1 MMLKSALIFL
11 SLVYVAAGAAAQAR
25 HRIVVELDAPGTA
38 AFGTTLNNVE
48 NLKKAFGTDPVE
60 IEIVCHG
67 GGIDLLLSH
76 ENKLSSRIQKL
87 QKSGVKFAA
96 CNNTLKGRNIGKD
109 RIFSFVSVVDSG
121 TAEVIR
127 KQEAGWSYLH
137 R

>member
-1 MMLKSALIFL
+1 MRLKNSLFVLGLFAICSGAL
-11 SLVYVAAGAAAQAR
+11 GQTK
-25 HRIVVELDAPGTA
+25 HRIVVELDYPGVA
-38 AFGTTLNNVE
+38 QYGVAINNIE
-48 NLKKAFGTDPVE
+48 NLLKAFGKEPTE

-67 GGIDLLLSH
+67 AGIDLLFSH

-96 CNNTLKGRNIGKD
+96 CNNTLKGRKIGKD
-109 RIFSFVSVVDSG
+109 RIFPFVTVVDSG

-127 KQEAGWSYLH
+127 KQEVGWSYLH

>member
-1 MMLKSALIFL
+1 MIMKRAFFL
-11 SLVYVAAGAAAQAR
+11 LAAVASSAGAFAQTK
-25 HRIVVELDAPGTA
+25 HRIVVELDTPGTA
-38 AFGTTLNNVE
+38 AYGFALNNIE

-67 GGIDLLLSH
+67 GGIDLLFSH
-76 ENKLSSRIQKL
+76 DNKLAPRIQRL
-87 QKSGVKFAA
+87 QKSGVRFAA
-96 CNNTLKGRNIGKD
+96 CNNTLKGRKIGKD
-109 RIFSFVSVVDSG
+109 RIFSFVTVVDSG